1 MALCEGAVRVGGSEL
16 EGNARDGILRRRRGR
31 GRGGAVF
38 TIINSTLTLDPIHF
52 HHHSHSQ
59 SHFYPLLEPHQNPH

>member
-31 GRGGAVF
+31 GRGGGV
-38 TIINSTLTLDPIHF
+38 INSFLTSHFTLTITFTLNLTFILNLNLIKTDTE
-52 HHHSHSQ
+52 Q
-59 SHFYPLLEPHQNPH
+59 